1 MTHSPIKNKGIL
13 DKSVPFKKL
22 TFHKKSSYN
31 RVLAKC
37 ISEMY
42 PENKEPATLYY
53 LANSEGHHVCMDGII
68 LIEGEFGAKESVP
81 WNLDMYIK
89 ILHVRFPSK
98 VKLYC
103 VYDEEQVQFCYQEK
117 LAITFCRREVILIA
131 RLHVQSVQSV
141 HRCRLFCYHHEELGL
156 FHSVGK

>member
-13 DKSVPFKKL
+13 DKCVPFKKL

-37 ISEMY
+37 ISVLY
-42 PENKEPATLYY
+42 PDNKEPATLYY
-53 LANSEGHHVCMDGII
+53 LANSEGHHICMDGVIV
-68 LIEGEFGAKESVP
+68 IEGAKESVP

-89 ILHVRFPSK
+89 ILHVHFPSK

-103 VYDEEQVQFCYQEK
+103 VYKEEHVQFFYQEK
-117 LAITFCRREVILIA
+117 LAITFCRREVIDYVYMYNQYNQYTGADYFVIIMKNL
-131 RLHVQSVQSV
+131 V
-141 HRCRLFCYHHEELGL
+141 CYIL
-156 FHSVGK
+156 